1 MKLRR
6 LILAFALT
14 GLTGLTACTAE
25 ASNTNL
31 PDPSLDAPKTT
42 AHSTETAVLAGG
54 CFWGMQ
60 AVFEHVRGVRQV
72 WAGYSGG
79 AASTAHYDDVSE
91 GDTGH
96 AESVKITF
104 DPAVVSYGQL
114 LKIYFAVAHD
124 PTELNR
130 QGPDAGTQYRS
141 EIFYADAEQQKIAQ
155 AYIAQLDAAKVFD
168 ASIVTLVQPLKAFY
182 PAESYH
188 QDYARNHPDDAYIVI
203 NDAPKVARL
212 KQLYPALYQP
222 EQQVVEVTL

>member
-1 MKLRR
+1 MKPLR
-6 LILAFALT
+6 LIHALALAS
-14 GLTGLTACTAE
+14 LTACTAQ
-25 ASNTNL
+25 AGTANL
-31 PDPSLDAPKTT
+31 PDPGVDAPKAT

-60 AVFEHVRGVRQV
+60 SVFEHVHGVRQV

-79 AASTAHYDDVSE
+79 DANTAHYDDVSE
-91 GDTGH
+91 GNTGH
-96 AESVKITF
+96 AESVKISF
-104 DPAVVSYGQL
+104 DPAVISYGQL

-141 EIFYADAEQQKIAQ
+141 EIFYANAEQQKIAQ
-155 AYIAQLDAAKVFD
+155 AYIAQLTAAKVFD
-168 ASIVTLVQPLKAFY
+168 SSIVTLVQPLKAFY

-188 QDYARNHPDDAYIVI
+188 QDYAHNHPDDPYIVI

-212 KQLYPALYQP
+212 KQLYPTLYQP
-222 EQQVVEVTL
+222 EQQIVDVQL